1 MDLLNIKKKHRR
13 QEMREHLFSVHVI
26 DMQRVIPAEI
36 KGVEKHEELKRQS
49 KRLRATQ
56 MNLA

>member
-36 KGVEKHEELKRQS
+36 K
-49 KRLRATQ
+49 
-56 MNLA
+56 